1 VDLPDKIATMVLRSL
16 PLFALR
22 QLKRVR
28 APWLLLLILAL
39 GARPLYLLLGPR
51 GALVTIESKTW
62 RFEID
67 VERRLLETGADW
79 CDALPAGA
87 TELDRRLVDKP
98 DGGRATRCRYSLPAW
113 RKLYVAQALGDAAQP
128 PMWPQPDLQHM
139 AGIAPDALR
148 LGQRHAFFE
157 LNLLTADGRRWTCTL
172 PRADWARQTAGVT
185 LRLPVDRFGT
195 ADCGKLPRP

>member
-1 VDLPDKIATMVLRSL
+1 MFLRSL
-16 PLFALR
+16 PSFALHH
-22 QLKRVR
+22 LKRVR

-62 RFEID
+62 RYEID

-87 TELDRRLVDKP
+87 TELDRRLVNKP
-98 DGGRATRCRYSLPAW
+98 DGDPAPRCRYSLPAW
-113 RKLYVAQALGDAAQP
+113 RRLYLAQAIGDAAQP
-128 PMWPQPDLQHM
+128 PIWPQPDLKNM
-139 AGIAPDALR
+139 PGIAPDALR

-157 LNLLTADGRRWTCTL
+157 LNLLTDEGRRWTCTL
-172 PRADWARQTAGVT
+172 PRADWEQQSVGVS

-195 ADCGKLPRP
+195 ANCGQLPKP

>member
-1 VDLPDKIATMVLRSL
+1 
-16 PLFALR
+16 
-22 QLKRVR
+22 
-28 APWLLLLILAL
+28 
-39 GARPLYLLLGPR
+39 
-51 GALVTIESKTW
+51 
-62 RFEID
+62 
-67 VERRLLETGADW
+67 
-79 CDALPAGA
+79 
-87 TELDRRLVDKP
+87 
-98 DGGRATRCRYSLPAW
+98 
-113 RKLYVAQALGDAAQP
+113 VAQALGDAAQP